1 MRVAR
6 APLTPV
12 STSTTIFRV
21 PTVTIR
27 IMSENGKPLVGS
39 VFERKRGS
47 STSAPS
53 APKAI
58 RSSTGFPTAEH
69 RSKSV
74 FARNRGAQ
82 QQSTALSSQAA
93 VPPVV
98 QLAPRTQ
105 ELAPSKEPDTDD
117 WRVRMSEE
125 NERRVAAMTEEEREQ
140 ERREIEEKFG
150 KNIGDVLRRAR
161 MAREAHASQ
170 TNAAASSLEGETS
183 NRVVPPSVP
192 PGAYKVKNVVFTA
205 LTVCKQCASH

>member
-1 MRVAR
+1 MC
-6 APLTPV
+6 PTDPSFNLNHHL
-12 STSTTIFRV
+12 
-21 PTVTIR
+21 PTVSASTIR
-27 IMSENGKPLVGS
+27 MISDNSKPLVGS

-47 STSAPS
+47 STSAPT
-53 APKAI
+53 PKAI
-58 RSSTGFPTAEH
+58 RSSTGFPTAQH

-82 QQSTALSSQAA
+82 QQSTALLSQAA

-105 ELAPSKEPDTDD
+105 ELVPPKEPDTDE

-125 NERRVAAMTEEEREQ
+125 NERRVATMTEEEREQ

-170 TNAAASSLEGETS
+170 KTAAASSLEGETI
-183 NRVVPPSVP
+183 NRVVPPSVT
-192 PGAYKVKNVVFTA
+192 PGAYKF
-205 LTVCKQCASH
+205 